1 MAKSIE
7 EILGREINSVKE
19 LKEEIKRLQDELVK
33 AKTDTSAW
41 TETADKLTAAQL
53 HLNQTMQAGKTTID
67 ASEDSIVGMEQQYKS
82 LYNTYRLMSKEMR
95 ETDFGKQTATQL
107 AEISAELNST
117 KKNVGNFKDNIGRYA
132 ESASEAFAQMGI
144 SIGGMQGPLKLMNGS
159 MGVLNKTMLANPV
172 FWLIAAFKLLVN
184 AFTKVKEAIAGNEET
199 QRRLN
204 QAMAAFQPIIDA
216 VSNSFDA
223 LAQKVVTVIEW
234 MAKAYQEAQLLWAKM
249 QDIFSKDKGH
259 AQRIKEQQELYN
271 TLEKRRQQLVDMKR
285 ERDQLNA
292 SEQEQLNTLRAEAAA
307 EQDKTKRLDK
317 INKAIQLQN
326 KITERNVKIAE
337 EEYDIALETSKL
349 TANDAETNEKLNQL
363 LVEKNRVMAEGQQK
377 LMELNSQTRE
387 LTAAT
392 QQLNQAQSGE
402 DSFRRLEGITDL
414 VLEYSEK
421 VEGQR
426 SLTVTQLQIEE
437 ARLENAKKLFYEL
450 EKADNL
456 DFNWN
461 EKFKEKG
468 IFDDDRVKTMTDA
481 ILKIGILRSEVEKLK
496 KTLVDDYLEE
506 DANAVSA
513 ALDKEADLILAKE
526 KEIAI
531 AKAGIMDNETLSYQE
546 KVDFIKDLED
556 ELAEYKAERALYALE
571 NLELTTDQEKAYWEE
586 YYNWRKQ
593 QEDELI
599 EKQKE
604 AAEQMKALSDL
615 QVERNINV
623 FDSAY
628 GLVDSIGAIADGISQ
643 NIELTLEDEKISK
656 DAAEKKKK
664 QLKQLQ
670 DIQLGV
676 TLALIAADTAAGI
689 MGIWKGYAAE
699 KVVNAETAAATG
711 PAAAIT
717 LAGLEA
723 KSLAMAILQTAA
735 MGTMGA
741 AQMAA
746 AIAGNISAKKSIDG
760 MGGGQSAAAG
770 TVAAP
775 AVIDTTPYS
784 YTRQIQSTEEEAL
797 LNQPIWVSVVDIENE
812 MNKVSVRDS
821 ESSF

>member
-107 AEISAELNST
+107 AEISAELNAT

-159 MGVLNKTMLANPV
+159 MGALNKTMLANPV

-184 AFTKVKEAIAGNEET
+184 AFSKVKEAIAGNEET

-402 DSFRRLEGITDL
+402 DSFKSYSDRISL
-414 VLEYSEK
+414 VQEYVEK
-421 VEGQR
+421 VDGEQK
-426 SLTVTQLQIEE
+426 LLLQQHGLETNRLHNAEE
-437 ARLENAKKLFYEL
+437 LFNTLSKMEDL
-450 EKADNL
+450 NFDWGKA
-456 DFNWN
+456 
-461 EKFKEKG
+461 FKDAL
-468 IFDDDRVKTMTDA
+468 IFDDDRVKTMEDA
-481 ILKIGILRSEVEKLK
+481 ALKIGIMRAELEKLAK
-496 KTLVDDYLEE
+496 AIRDSESENEE
-506 DANAVSA
+506 TTRET
-513 ALDKEADLILAKE
+513 ALQKEADLILAKE

-531 AKAGIMDNETLSYQE
+531 AKADIMNYETLSYQE

-556 ELAEYKAERALYALE
+556 ELAEYKAERALYAL
-571 NLELTTDQEKAYWEE
+571 NNIELTADQEKAYWEE

-615 QVERNINV
+615 QVERNNNV

-711 PAAAIT
+711 PAAAVT

-760 MGGGQSAAAG
+760 MGGGQSATAG